1 MAYSLINLSAS
12 PDGSPIQITT
22 TGFTNLTGGAAVNLQ
37 TGQTIHSGVAGTSQY
52 DEVFLYATN
61 RANSGVYLM
70 LQWGAVISGDS
81 IQTTVPPNDG
91 LTLVSPGLVINSG
104 SILRAYASAAN
115 HISIQ
120 GYVQR
125 GP

>member
-22 TGFTNLTGGAAVNLQ
+22 TGPTNLTGAAAVTLV

-52 DEVFLYATN
+52 DEIFLYATN
-61 RANSGVYLM
+61 RANSGVHLM
-70 LQWGAVISGDS
+70 LQWGAVISGDH
-81 IQTTVPPNDG
+81 IQVTVPPNDG
-91 LTLVSPGLVINSG
+91 LTLVSPGVVINSG
-104 SILRAYASAAN
+104 SLLRGYASAAN
-115 HISIQ
+115 HISIM

>member
-1 MAYSLINLSAS
+1 MSVSLY
-12 PDGSPIQITT
+12 GSGQTVIQAVS
-22 TGFTNLTGGAAVNLQ
+22 TNLTGTAALTLQ
-37 TGQTIHSGVAGTSQY
+37 TGQIIHSGVAGTSQY

-70 LQWGAVISGDS
+70 LQWGAVTSGDS
-81 IQTTVPPNDG
+81 FQVTVPPNDG

-104 SILRAYASAAN
+104 SILRAYANVAN
-115 HISIQ
+115 HISVQ

>member
-12 PDGSPIQITT
+12 SDGSPIQITT
-22 TGFTNLTGGAAVNLQ
+22 TGPTNLTGAAAVTLV

-52 DEVFLYATN
+52 DEIFLYGIN
-61 RANSGVYLM
+61 RANSGVQLM
-70 LQWGAVISGDS
+70 LQWGAVTSGDS
-81 IQTTVPPNDG
+81 IQVTVPPNDG
-91 LTLVSPGLVINSG
+91 LTLVSPGLVLNSG
-104 SILRAYASAAN
+104 QILRAYANVAN
-115 HISIQ
+115 HLSVM

>member
-1 MAYSLINLSAS
+1 MAYSLIHLSAT

-22 TGFTNLTGGAAVNLQ
+22 TGSTNLTGTAALTLQ
-37 TGQTIHSGVAGTSQY
+37 TGQIIHSGVAGTSQY
-52 DEVFLYATN
+52 DEVFLYAMN

-70 LQWGAVISGDS
+70 LQWGAVTSGAS

-91 LTLVSPGLVINSG
+91 PTLVSPGMVINSG
-104 SILRAYASAAN
+104 SIVRAYSNVAN
-115 HISIQ
+115 HISVQ

>member
-1 MAYSLINLSAS
+1 MAYSLINLSSS

-22 TGFTNLTGGAAVNLQ
+22 TGFTNLTGTANLVLQ

-52 DEVFLYATN
+52 DEVFLYGIN

-70 LQWGAVISGDS
+70 LQWGSVTSGDS
-81 IQTTVPPNDG
+81 IQVTVPPNDG
-91 LTLVSPGLVINSG
+91 LTLISPGLVLNSG
-104 SILRAYASAAN
+104 QILRAYANVAN
-115 HISIQ
+115 HLSVM